1 VFLVCFASQTS
12 ENIKILPREDQDRI
26 RRRHESRNTNGH
38 AWPIRPKDDD
48 PVADNIG
55 IYPRLNRGLIFNGVT
70 VFRLRARLT
79 ISAIEFYESR

>member
-1 VFLVCFASQTS
+1 MPQMPKAVHG
-12 ENIKILPREDQDRI
+12 LPVR
-26 RRRHESRNTNGH
+26 
-38 AWPIRPKDDD
+38 KDDD

-55 IYPRLNRGLIFNGVT
+55 IYTRLKRGLIFNGVT